1 MVSYSF
7 VLFAIYH
14 RSQLFYVKTS
24 SDPPRC
30 QGRDAGPCIELLRER
45 AELKHALSGW
55 TDRNIGSRDE
65 EKEAF
70 QKERVSLLKG
80 AMTRESR

>member
-1 MVSYSF
+1 M
-7 VLFAIYH
+7 
-14 RSQLFYVKTS
+14 
-24 SDPPRC
+24 SD
-30 QGRDAGPCIELLRER
+30 
-45 AELKHALSGW
+45 W

-70 QKERVSLLKG
+70 QEERVSLLKG